1 MTGMFFHRGR
11 IYYTV
16 SGDTRLY
23 YRYFTPESQIVGAN
37 LFVASTGD
45 GVMWS
50 KVRGMTMSSGQLV
63 YATSEGKLWRVAF
76 DDRPVGIVHPDR
88 RPGQGRPRLDLDR
101 PVLVQ
106 SVAERNVGDPGA
118 AWGSRVTVR
127 HG

>member
-76 DDRPVGIVHPDR
+76 DDRPVGSSTQIG
-88 RPGQGRPRLDLDR
+88 GQGKDGLDWTSTGLFSFD
-101 PVLVQ
+101 
-106 SVAERNVGDPGA
+106 D
-118 AWGSRVTVR
+118 
-127 HG
+127 